1 VQDTTI
7 LLIFGLAT
15 LVAMLLSWLA
25 LFSVV
30 QGKDRVLREQ
40 RRAFEAE
47 QRLRLAEEAFT
58 DNAHHELRTPLQI
71 LLGQLQMLRDL
82 DPTPEQAALLDQALL
97 SAAQLRHLVQ
107 GLLDLSSLGHGTL
120 TIQPA
125 LTDLGAHLKDLA
137 RCFEL
142 GAAAKGL
149 DLTLDLDPLPRPL
162 VCDAAR
168 LSQALEALLDN
179 AIGFSAEG
187 VIAFRLRAKPEGR
200 TWHLRFEIEDQG
212 PGLPP
217 DWERLL
223 HPFEQEEQSLR
234 RRRGGLG
241 IGLPLAAGIVEL
253 LGGTLGL
260 VPLAAGT
267 LAWVEIRLEEEARG

>member
-1 VQDTTI
+1 MQDTTI
-7 LLIFGLAT
+7 LLTFGLAT

-71 LLGQLQMLRDL
+71 LTGQLQMLRDL
-82 DPTPEQAALLDQALL
+82 DPTPDQAAILDRAQQ
-97 SAAQLRHLVQ
+97 SATQLGHLVQ

-120 TIQPA
+120 AIHPA
-125 LTDLGAHLKDLA
+125 LTDLGAHLASLA

-149 DLTLDLDPLPRPL
+149 
-162 VCDAAR
+162 
-168 LSQALEALLDN
+168 E
-179 AIGFSAEG
+179 
-187 VIAFRLRAKPEGR
+187 LR
-200 TWHLRFEIEDQG
+200 
-212 PGLPP
+212 
-217 DWERLL
+217 
-223 HPFEQEEQSLR
+223 
-234 RRRGGLG
+234 
-241 IGLPLAAGIVEL
+241 
-253 LGGTLGL
+253 
-260 VPLAAGT
+260 
-267 LAWVEIRLEEEARG
+267 

>member
-1 VQDTTI
+1 MQDTTI
-7 LLIFGLAT
+7 LLTFGLAT

-97 SAAQLRHLVQ
+97 SATQLRHLVQ

-120 TIQPA
+120 AIHPT
-125 LTDLGAHLKDLA
+125 LTDLGAHLRDLA

-149 DLTLDLDPLPRPL
+149 DLQMDLDPLPKPL
-162 VCDAAR
+162 LCDAAR

-179 AIGFSAEG
+179 AIGFTAEG
-187 VIAFRLRAKPEGR
+187 AIAFRMRAKPEGR
-200 TWHLRFEIEDQG
+200 VWLLRFEIEDQG

-241 IGLPLAAGIVEL
+241 IGLPLAAGIVER

-260 VPLAAGT
+260 APLATGT
-267 LAWVEIRLEEEARG
+267 LAWVEIRLAEAEG